1 MKNIKT
7 LLAVALVAGTLPTFA
22 AKTGDTA
29 VWTGAAGDNLWNTS
43 SVNWKDKTT
52 SENRAFVN
60 GDNATIT
67 VKSGATTI
75 KLGEDALQPYKTV
88 FDVGEGAGLTLNGNG
103 KKNFGKGASGFTK
116 NGSGKLT
123 VTSSSEAGF
132 IYTFG
137 PAGFVINGGEVEFN
151 KKKILTT
158 VAAAE
163 NPIIVKDGA
172 TLTFSAANLPAAL
185 SETAVALPIIVSNGT
200 FKLTN
205 TAATHHQ
212 LGPLSLSNGT
222 FDYSTLPGQNNEL
235 GLFTLTGKLSLS
247 GDTPYVFTTT
257 DANQRKF
264 FAVWHDPYTE
274 FEVADITGNVDPDFT
289 VDMRIHN
296 SCTQTGSAG
305 RQVGGF
311 VKTGDGTMLLNVYTN
326 SFTGNIEVRGGT
338 LQAGV
343 AASTQMKNTY
353 TGGWSHFGDLS
364 VGGRMCTVYTNATVY
379 LPNRQNFG
387 AYEADG
393 NVLGT
398 DFTFVLD
405 GGVLK
410 FQEGCENAI
419 PNLTVRNGGSIFD
432 NAGSSYNGRLMVAG
446 TFKVDGSVPFVWA
459 GNPDEENFN
468 DSLALNANSQTVF
481 DIADVTGDSA
491 VDADFGR
498 DLIVHLSTWKLSP
511 RPTVGFRKIG
521 SGTMRLSHTGSGRSF
536 NGVATVEAGAL
547 VLDGGS
553 AALASD
559 IVVNAGAAVGGSGT
573 VSHVTMADGASW
585 RVDAAQS
592 GAMTIAGAFSVPA
605 TGTIEVVGAG
615 ELQAKVGM
623 LVAQGGLENAGNFAN
638 WTVKLN
644 GTVVPDWSIR
654 VSGNKVSV
662 GPRKGLILVVQ

>member
-1 MKNIKT
+1 MKNAKT
-7 LLAVALVAGTLPTFA
+7 LILVAWTVGSLPIYA
-22 AKTGDTA
+22 AKTGNTA
-29 VWTGAAGDNLWNTS
+29 VWTGDAGDNLWNTT

-52 SENRAFVN
+52 TENRAFVN

-67 VKSGATTI
+67 VKSGTTTI
-75 KLGEDALQPYKTV
+75 ALGEDTLQPYKTV
-88 FDVGEGAGLTLNGNG
+88 FDVDEGAELTLNGNG

-116 NGSGKLT
+116 NGVGKLT

-158 VAAAE
+158 VAAAV
-163 NPIIVKDGA
+163 NPIVVKDGA

-185 SETAVALPIIVSNGT
+185 SETAVVLPIVVSNGT

-222 FDYSTLPGQNNEL
+222 FDYSNLPGQNNEL

-247 GDTPYVFTTT
+247 GDTPYVFTTSE
-257 DANQRKF
+257 ANEKKF

-274 FEVADITGNVDPDFT
+274 IEVADITGNDDPDFT

-296 SCTQTGSAG
+296 SCTMTGSAG

-353 TGGWSHFGDLS
+353 TGKESHFGNLS
-364 VGGRMCTVYTNATVY
+364 VAGRTCAVYTNATVY

-393 NVLGT
+393 NVPGT

-410 FQEGCENAI
+410 FEDGCENAI

-446 TFKVDGSVPFVWA
+446 TFKVDGTVPFVWTD
-459 GNPDEENFN
+459 NPDEENFN
-468 DSLALNANSQTVF
+468 GSLALNANSQTVF

-498 DLIVHLSTWKLSP
+498 DLIVHLAAWKAEP
-511 RPTVGFRKIG
+511 RPVVGFRKIG
-521 SGTMRLSHTGSGRSF
+521 AGTMRLSHAGSGRSF
-536 NGVATVEAGAL
+536 NGVATVEAGTL

-553 AALASD
+553 AAEASD
-559 IVVNAGAAVGGSGT
+559 IVVNAGAAIGGVGS
-573 VSHVTMADGASW
+573 VSHVTMASGARW

-592 GAMTIAGAFSVPA
+592 GAMTIAGAFAVPA
-605 TGTIEVVGAG
+605 TGTIEVIGAS
-615 ELQAKVGM
+615 EPQAKVGM
-623 LVAQGGLENAGNFAN
+623 LVAQGGLENADNFAN
-638 WTVKLN
+638 WAVSYN
-644 GTVVPDWSIR
+644 GTPMPDWNVR

-662 GPRKGLILVVQ
+662 GPRNGLFLVVQ